1 MKINNIKHNLL
12 KTLTLLLISFVS
24 LNVMGQTCDFSLSN
38 SGNTGGY
45 TEYYLVLDATGNVA
59 QVISGAGPV
68 TVTGQG
74 LGTVTEVMHLMYDPT
89 DPPMNVPPVAGDDP
103 ANILG
108 GCTNNFLGSTIL
120 LECLCEED
128 EVSAAYVPAGGDM
141 LMYFLADGAGMIL
154 DANMTGNFGTDEA
167 IGDYFIYALTY
178 ESTDP
183 PTTLPA
189 VGGNISDF
197 SNDGC
202 YNEDFLS
209 SGCCAQKISCCD
221 LELALDLPS
230 TTCDGAGNLVF
241 VVDAT
246 MATGVITG
254 DNGATFTDMG
264 GGNWEGMVPVTS
276 GTSIF
281 LTATDAGAM
290 CEDTITIDA
299 TFITC
304 DDANNPVCTLEG
316 ALSTN
321 AADFICNADGTISTD
336 ITVTGAA
343 GTSATVDGATVG
355 GNGVYSVV
363 LTGKMGTVVLT
374 DPDGFGTCQFD
385 LMYDL
390 NALLPSTAP
399 TISPSPT
406 IELCPNVLPDPV
418 TATGSSPTAMF
429 TWYTDAALTMPVG
442 PGLVSGA
449 NNEIFNLGVLT
460 TPTLTIYV
468 AETTAGGCAGVAT
481 AITYTRTGCSADAG
495 RF

>member
-1 MKINNIKHNLL
+1 MKIKNIKYNFL

-38 SGNTGGY
+38 SGNTSGY
-45 TEYYLVLDATGNVA
+45 TEYYLVLDAAGNIA
-59 QVISGAGPV
+59 QVIPGAGPV
-68 TVTGQG
+68 TITGQG
-74 LGTVTEVMHLMYDPT
+74 LGTVTEVLHFMYDPT
-89 DPPMNVPPVAGDDP
+89 DPPMNVPPVVGADP
-103 ANILG
+103 ANIVG
-108 GCTNNFLGSTIL
+108 GCTNNFLGSGIL

-128 EVSAAYVPAGGDM
+128 EISATYVPAGGDM
-141 LMYFLADGAGMIL
+141 LMYFLVDGAGVIL

-167 IGDYFIYALTY
+167 LGDYFIYALTY

-183 PTTLPA
+183 PTTIPA
-189 VGGNISDF
+189 IGGNISDF
-197 SNDGC
+197 SSDGC

-246 MATGVITG
+246 MAAGAVTG

-264 GGNWEGMVPVTS
+264 GGIWEGLVSVTS
-276 GTSIF
+276 GTSIL

-290 CEDTITIDA
+290 CDDTITIDA

-304 DDANNPVCTLEG
+304 DDMNNPICTLEG

-321 AADFICNADGTISTD
+321 PDDFTCNTDGTISTD

-343 GTSATVDGATVG
+343 GINATVDGATVG
-355 GNGVYSVV
+355 GDGVYPVV
-363 LTGKMGTVVLT
+363 LAGTTGTVVLT
-374 DPDGFGTCQFD
+374 DPDGFGTCQYD

-390 NALLPSTAP
+390 SALLPSTAP
-399 TISPSPT
+399 MVSMGPI
-406 IELCPNVLPDPV
+406 IEVCPMQMPEVI
-418 TATGSSPTAMF
+418 TATGSSPTSTFA
-429 TWYTDAALTMPVG
+429 WYTDAALTMPVN
-442 PGLVSGA
+442 PSLVSGTY
-449 NNEIFNLGVLT
+449 NEIFNLSSLT
-460 TPTLTIYV
+460 TSSFTVYV
-468 AETTAGGCAGVAT
+468 AEVTAGGCAGAST
-481 AITYTRTGCSADAG
+481 EITYTRTDCGANGG